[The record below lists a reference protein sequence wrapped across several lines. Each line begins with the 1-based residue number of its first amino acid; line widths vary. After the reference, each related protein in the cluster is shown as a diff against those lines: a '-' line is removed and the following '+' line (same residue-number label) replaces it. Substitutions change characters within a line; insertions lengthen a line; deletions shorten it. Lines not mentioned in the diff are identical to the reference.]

1 MSNASSSIIED
12 QEEEQKPHLLYT
24 KFQRLKNSA
33 TKLAKVL
40 IIDETPVKSTSQNTQ
55 TQMITRD
62 TTGVSQ
68 TQMSVGD
75 TPTIEKD

>member
-1 MSNASSSIIED
+1 MQRTED
-12 QEEEQKPHLLYT
+12 DDDVKPKLLYT
-24 KFQRLKNSA
+24 KYQRLKNSA

-40 IIDETPVKSTSQNTQ
+40 IVDENPVQAAQN

-68 TQMSVGD
+68 TQQSFLGD
-75 TPTIEKD
+75 THTKDEELSS